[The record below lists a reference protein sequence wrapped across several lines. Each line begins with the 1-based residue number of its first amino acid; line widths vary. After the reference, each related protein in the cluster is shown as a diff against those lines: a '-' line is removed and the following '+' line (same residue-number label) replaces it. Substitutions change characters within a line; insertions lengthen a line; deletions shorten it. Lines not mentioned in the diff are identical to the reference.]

1 MTSIK
6 ESDAQNLFRNVVA
19 NDVNGVEKLL
29 RGGNS
34 VSWREVIRY
43 ELSLA
48 KMLDTTQSIG
58 MLQKQQRIFN

>member
-1 MTSIK
+1 MTSVK
-6 ESDAQNLFRNVVA
+6 ESDAQNLFSNVVA
-19 NDVNGVEKLL
+19 NDVNSVEKLL

-58 MLQKQQRIFN
+58 ML

>member
-1 MTSIK
+1 MQMK
-6 ESDAQNLFRNVVA
+6 ESDAQNLFSNVVA
-19 NDVNGVEKLL
+19 NDVNSVEKLL

-58 MLQKQQRIFN
+58 ML

>member
-1 MTSIK
+1 MQMTSVK
-6 ESDAQNLFRNVVA
+6 ESDAQNLFSNVVA
-19 NDVNGVEKLL
+19 NDVNSVEKLL

-58 MLQKQQRIFN
+58 ML

>member
-1 MTSIK
+1 MQMTSVK
-6 ESDAQNLFRNVVA
+6 ESDAQNLFSNIVA
-19 NDVNGVEKLL
+19 NDVNSVEKLL

-58 MLQKQQRIFN
+58 ML